1 MTSRRLPWLKF
12 YPSDWLVDAIAGCSL
27 AAQGLWLR
35 LLFVMHDAIPYGRLA
50 AEGKPI
56 PDEALSRRTGCES
69 VEQFRGLLAELFA
82 AGVPG
87 RGADGIVFSRRMVRD
102 QQARAGWRDRQR
114 RRRSHANVT
123 PDVTPDVTPLSP
135 VESKNLESKN
145 LESRNARARKPR
157 AEVKPRTQTP
167 RAASPEAQTNI
178 KNQSRRLAKEAAAK
192 AEAQAGSGPQDGP
205 PRICATCGRTGSQ
218 HLRDE
223 RKSPLDHCFKL
234 LERSRVN

>member
-1 MTSRRLPWLKF
+1 MTSRRLPWVKF

-114 RRRSHANVT
+114 RHRHA
-123 PDVTPDVTPLSP
+123 DVTPDVTPLSP

-145 LESRNARARKPR
+145 LESRNTRARKSR
-157 AEVKPRTQTP
+157 AEVKTRTQTP
-167 RAASPEAQTNI
+167 RAASPKAKKNI
-178 KNQSRRLAKEAAAK
+178 ENRNRRVAKEAAVK
-192 AEAQAGSGPQDGP
+192 REAQAGSGPQDGP